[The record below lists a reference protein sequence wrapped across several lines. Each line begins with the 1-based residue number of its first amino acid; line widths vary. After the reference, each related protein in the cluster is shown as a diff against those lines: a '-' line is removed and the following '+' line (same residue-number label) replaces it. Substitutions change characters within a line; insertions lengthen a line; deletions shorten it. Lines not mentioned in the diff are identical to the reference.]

1 MSGVRYHEPLLPKGD
16 LEDILRHFDRLPW
29 RVEKSVHVQYH
40 GWVYHEGAHRDA
52 GPSFMGDLPEC
63 IAPLVGEL
71 RADGALGQIPDQ
83 LTVRE
88 IKPGHGY
95 AAHTMPDSVFGG
107 DACIVVL
114 GSPVEFFVQ
123 RAKQSMQDARRIIV
137 EPGASLHLDAVARAN
152 CRVGIIARGEDAW
165 PDGTSRGRGRC
176 VLLTFRRVAA
186 AVARPR
192 NVVQDAWL
200 ARGLGRRPGGEC

>member
-40 GWVYHEGAHRDA
+40 GWVYHEGARRDA
-52 GPSFMGDLPEC
+52 GPYFMGDLPEC

-71 RADGALGQIPDQ
+71 RADGVLDQIPDQ

-137 EPGASLHLDAVARAN
+137 EPGASLHLDADARAN

-186 AVARPR
+186 AVVRPC

-200 ARGLGRRPGGEC
+200 ARGLGRQPGGEH